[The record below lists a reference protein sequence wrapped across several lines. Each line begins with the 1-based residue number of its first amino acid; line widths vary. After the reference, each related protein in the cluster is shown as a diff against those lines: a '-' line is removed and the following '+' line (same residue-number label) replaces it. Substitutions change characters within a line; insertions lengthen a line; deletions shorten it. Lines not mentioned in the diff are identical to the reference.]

1 MLALPIVTCCLLHPT
16 VDRST
21 QHRMGARHIRMMAI
35 VGPSPDLSP
44 VEVTECQLAA
54 LKKGDVQTCFAFA
67 SPANK
72 QATGPWQRFELMVRQ
87 TPAYAPLVGCTKYAV
102 VGALPTGDQ
111 GYRCRVRVWPAGGSS
126 APFAVMT
133 PVIDYDWLLSRQ
145 AEDSDMAGCWMV
157 DGVMPDSSPRD
168 AWESAREE

>member
-54 LKKGDVQTCFAFA
+54 LHCKTNQHTVC
-67 SPANK
+67 
-72 QATGPWQRFELMVRQ
+72 E
-87 TPAYAPLVGCTKYAV
+87 Y
-102 VGALPTGDQ
+102 
-111 GYRCRVRVWPAGGSS
+111 GS
-126 APFAVMT
+126 
-133 PVIDYDWLLSRQ
+133 
-145 AEDSDMAGCWMV
+145 
-157 DGVMPDSSPRD
+157 
-168 AWESAREE
+168 